1 MERHLANSLQMRI
14 ALSHNSQSRTQ
25 NRRSKRRWR
34 RRRRRY
40 SGFCSMRSFQ
50 PKHRSS
56 DVNQSAVWSVL
67 EMVGTGLVD
76 MRTRTTSPRCSSCR
90 CLPSKQ
96 TQAGLRESAGSR
108 SSSSA

>member
-1 MERHLANSLQMRI
+1 
-14 ALSHNSQSRTQ
+14 
-25 NRRSKRRWR
+25 
-34 RRRRRY
+34 
-40 SGFCSMRSFQ
+40 MRSFQ